1 MTTRNLLLALVAVP
15 ALLASTACN
24 TVEGAGE
31 DLQSDSREVKQDI
44 CHFGEGCASGDC
56 QDYLCRFVR

>member
-24 TVEGAGE
+24 TVDGMGD
-31 DLQSDSREVKQDI
+31 DLKSASKEVEEEI
-44 CHFGEGCASGDC
+44 
-56 QDYLCRFVR
+56 